1 MAKNFIKNLLFEET
15 EEQEK
20 EKKEEVVVEEKVET
34 PPAQQPL
41 NPNEYVDGF
50 EQILKEANLPGPDYL
65 ELKEAVNNPDMVR
78 TFPDY
83 NQRVLSA
90 FLGIKIANPGKFG
103 KETVLSSCDKY
114 IKIIE
119 SERDKGLEQIASF
132 RKEKLDSTNSELE
145 KAESAIQE
153 FEKKLTELRETVIK
167 KKEEFIKAQSEFST
181 KEANFKASSDYMLGI
196 LKKDRETFNNI
207 LSND

>member
-15 EEQEK
+15 EEKE
-20 EKKEEVVVEEKVET
+20 EKKKKEVVVEEKVE
-34 PPAQQPL
+34 PVQPL
-41 NPNEYVDGF
+41 NLNEYLDGF
-50 EQILKEANLPGPDYL
+50 KQILEEANLPGPDYL

-103 KETVLSSCDKY
+103 KDVVLSSCDKY

-119 SERDKGLEQIASF
+119 EGRDRGLEQISNL
-132 RKEKLDSTNSELE
+132 RKEKLDTTNSELE

-153 FEKKLTELRETVIK
+153 FEKKLAELRETVLK
-167 KKEEFIKAQSEFST
+167 KKEELIKAQSEFSA
-181 KEANFKASSDYMLGI
+181 KEANFRASSEYVLDTLR
-196 LKKDRETFNNI
+196 KDRETFNNI